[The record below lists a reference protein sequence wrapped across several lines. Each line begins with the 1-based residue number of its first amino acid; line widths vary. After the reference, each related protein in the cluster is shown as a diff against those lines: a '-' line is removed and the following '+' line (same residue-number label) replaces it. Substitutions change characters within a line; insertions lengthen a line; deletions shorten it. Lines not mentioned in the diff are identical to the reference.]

1 MILQCLFLC
10 SFRKELFGIMSTHI
24 NFSQQNF
31 KVHGVKF
38 FNGLFNI
45 VKLENERKELPSSAL
60 ATYILLHFECNDI
73 GMLPREFQIMDL
85 AKKSGIPYTT
95 IYTGFQ
101 VCLERKLVRETPV
114 GNRTVYEIVDYALYN
129 HTAAETTDMI
139 NISLSYF
146 RIPFYLIQTT
156 ILSSLVKARDN
167 RGIMFLLELIN
178 TFSRKIGMEHY
189 KHKIEDFEITR
200 KMAFLKEKLKRNA
213 KKVRQYIEIVKP
225 IIKFNAVDPK
235 DKKPSESRITR
246 VRRQVQQVIIEK
258 FNVIFSSNCVI
269 ENDKKELHRPIAKCR
284 KEAVSRLKHMGQ
296 ALRKKDKE
304 NIMTA
309 FRQEIVDIAIY
320 LPTKQKQNELLI
332 YAMTYAL
339 DQVECCMKEQ
349 EIFSIPAFMRV
360 QFREAWIYFK
370 EKSLSVGESSDIR
383 TNYHRQHG
391 DYPEFM

>member
-1 MILQCLFLC
+1 
-10 SFRKELFGIMSTHI
+10 MSTHL

-38 FNGLFNI
+38 FDGLFNI
-45 VKLENERKELPSSAL
+45 IKLENERKELPSSAL
-60 ATYILLHFECNDI
+60 ATYIMLHFECNDI

-101 VCLERKLVRETPV
+101 VCLERKLVREIPV

-200 KMAFLKEKLKRNA
+200 KMAFLKEKLNRNA

-339 DQVECCMKEQ
+339 DQVESCTKDQ

-360 QFREAWIYFK
+360 QFREAWTHFV
-370 EKSLSVGESSDIR
+370 EKSLSEEESIETR
-383 TNYHRQHG
+383 TNYHRKQG
-391 DYPEFM
+391 VYPDFM

>member
-1 MILQCLFLC
+1 MHTQ
-10 SFRKELFGIMSTHI
+10 MA
-24 NFSQQNF
+24 FSQQNL

-38 FNGLFNI
+38 FDGLLNT

-101 VCLERKLVRETPV
+101 VCLEHRLIKETPV

-129 HTAAETTDMI
+129 HTTAETANMTG
-139 NISLSYF
+139 ISLSYF
-146 RIPFYLIQTT
+146 RIPFHLIQTT
-156 ILSSLVKARDN
+156 IMSSLVKARDN
-167 RGIMFLLELIN
+167 RGIIFLLDLIN
-178 TFSRKIGMEHY
+178 TFSRKVGMEHY
-189 KHKIEDFEITR
+189 KHKIEEFQIIR
-200 KMAFLKEKLKRNA
+200 KMAFLKERLNRNA
-213 KKVRQYIEIVKP
+213 KKVRQYIEIINP
-225 IIKFNAVDPK
+225 IVQFTAIDSKE
-235 DKKPSESRITR
+235 KKSNETRITS
-246 VRRQVQQVIIEK
+246 VRKQVKQIIIEK
-258 FNVIFSSNCVI
+258 FNVLFSSNCVI
-269 ENDKKELHRPIAKCR
+269 ENDRKELHRPVAKCR

-320 LPTKQKQNELLI
+320 LPTKQKQSELLI

-339 DQVECCMKEQ
+339 DQVESCMKEK

-360 QFREAWIYFK
+360 QFRDSWIGFK
-370 EKSLSVGESSDIR
+370 EKNLSTGEKHDAMI
-383 TNYHRQHG
+383 NYHKKNG
-391 DYPEFM
+391 VYPEFI

>member
-1 MILQCLFLC
+1 
-10 SFRKELFGIMSTHI
+10 MSTHI
-24 NFSQQNF
+24 SFSQQNF
-31 KVHGVKF
+31 KVYGVKF
-38 FNGLFNI
+38 FNGLLNI

-73 GMLPREFQIMDL
+73 GLLPREFQIMDF

-200 KMAFLKEKLKRNA
+200 KMAFLKEKLNRNA

-339 DQVECCMKEQ
+339 DQVESCTKDQ

-360 QFREAWIYFK
+360 QFREAWTHFA
-370 EKSLSVGESSDIR
+370 EKSLSEEESIETR
-383 TNYHRQHG
+383 TNYHRKQG
-391 DYPEFM
+391 VYPDFM

>member
-1 MILQCLFLC
+1 MTVPFSAL
-10 SFRKELFGIMSTHI
+10 SKGVSNIMHTQMA
-24 NFSQQNF
+24 FSQQNF

-38 FNGLFNI
+38 FDGLLNI
-45 VKLENERKELPSSAL
+45 VKLENERKELPSSAI

-101 VCLERKLVRETPV
+101 VCLERRLIKETPV

-129 HTAAETTDMI
+129 HTTAETANMTG
-139 NISLSYF
+139 ISLSYF
-146 RIPFYLIQTT
+146 RIPFHLIQTT
-156 ILSSLVKARDN
+156 IMSSLVKARDN
-167 RGIMFLLELIN
+167 RGIIFLLDLIN
-178 TFSRKIGMEHY
+178 TFSRKVGMEHY
-189 KHKIEDFEITR
+189 KHKIEEFQITR
-200 KMAFLKEKLKRNA
+200 KMSSLQKRLNRNA
-213 KKVRQYIEIVKP
+213 KKVRQYLEIINP
-225 IIKFNAVDPK
+225 IVQFTAIDSKE
-235 DKKPSESRITR
+235 KKSNETRITS
-246 VRRQVQQVIIEK
+246 VRKHVKQIIIEK
-258 FNVIFSSNCVI
+258 FNVVFSSSCLI
-269 ENDKKELHRPIAKCR
+269 ENDKKELHRPVAKCR

-320 LPTKQKQNELLI
+320 LPTKQKQSELLI

-339 DQVECCMKEQ
+339 DQVESCLKEQ

-360 QFREAWIYFK
+360 KFRESWIGFK
-370 EKSLSVGESSDIR
+370 EKNLSTGEKHDAMI
-383 TNYHRQHG
+383 NYHKKNG
-391 DYPEFM
+391 VYPEFM

>member
-1 MILQCLFLC
+1 MTVPFSAL
-10 SFRKELFGIMSTHI
+10 SKGVSNIMHTQMA
-24 NFSQQNF
+24 FSQQNF

-38 FNGLFNI
+38 FNGLLNI

-101 VCLERKLVRETPV
+101 VCLERRLVKETPV

-129 HTAAETTDMI
+129 HTTAETANMTG
-139 NISLSYF
+139 ISLSYF
-146 RIPFYLIQTT
+146 RIPFHLIQTT
-156 ILSSLVKARDN
+156 IMSSLVKARDN
-167 RGIMFLLELIN
+167 RGIIFLLDLIN
-178 TFSRKIGMEHY
+178 TFSRKVGMEHY
-189 KHKIEDFEITR
+189 KHKIEEFQITR
-200 KMAFLKEKLKRNA
+200 KMSSLKKRLNRNA
-213 KKVRQYIEIVKP
+213 KKVRQYIEIINP
-225 IIKFNAVDPK
+225 IVQFTAIDSKE
-235 DKKPSESRITR
+235 KKSNETRITS
-246 VRRQVQQVIIEK
+246 VRKQVKQIIIEK
-258 FNVIFSSNCVI
+258 FNVVFSSNCVI
-269 ENDKKELHRPIAKCR
+269 ENDKKELHRPVAKCR

-320 LPTKQKQNELLI
+320 LPTKQKQSELLI

-339 DQVECCMKEQ
+339 DQVESCMKEQ

-360 QFREAWIYFK
+360 QFRESWIGFK
-370 EKSLSVGESSDIR
+370 ERNLSTGERHDAMI
-383 TNYHRQHG
+383 NYHKKNG
-391 DYPEFM
+391 VYPEFI

>member
-1 MILQCLFLC
+1 MTVPFSAL
-10 SFRKELFGIMSTHI
+10 SKGVSNIMHTQMA
-24 NFSQQNF
+24 FSQQNF

-38 FNGLFNI
+38 FNGLLNI

-101 VCLERKLVRETPV
+101 VCLERRLVKETPV

-129 HTAAETTDMI
+129 HTTAETANMTG
-139 NISLSYF
+139 ISLSYF
-146 RIPFYLIQTT
+146 RIPFHLIQTT
-156 ILSSLVKARDN
+156 IMSSLVKARDN
-167 RGIMFLLELIN
+167 RGIIFLLDLIN
-178 TFSRKIGMEHY
+178 TFSRKVGMEHY
-189 KHKIEDFEITR
+189 KHKIEEFQITR
-200 KMAFLKEKLKRNA
+200 KMSSLKKRLNRNA
-213 KKVRQYIEIVKP
+213 KKVRHYIEIINP
-225 IIKFNAVDPK
+225 IVQFTAIDSKE
-235 DKKPSESRITR
+235 KKSNETRITS
-246 VRRQVQQVIIEK
+246 VRKQVKQIIIEK
-258 FNVIFSSNCVI
+258 FNVVFSSNCVI
-269 ENDKKELHRPIAKCR
+269 ENDKKELHRPVAKCR

-320 LPTKQKQNELLI
+320 LPTKQKQSELLI

-339 DQVECCMKEQ
+339 DQVESCMKEQ

-360 QFREAWIYFK
+360 QFRESWIGFK
-370 EKSLSVGESSDIR
+370 ERNLSTGERHDAMI
-383 TNYHRQHG
+383 NYYKKNG
-391 DYPEFM
+391 VYPEFI

>member
-1 MILQCLFLC
+1 MTVPFSAL
-10 SFRKELFGIMSTHI
+10 SKGVSNIMHTQMA
-24 NFSQQNF
+24 FSRQNF

-38 FNGLFNI
+38 FNGLLNI

-101 VCLERKLVRETPV
+101 VCLERRLVKETPV

-129 HTAAETTDMI
+129 HTTAETANMTG
-139 NISLSYF
+139 ISLSYF
-146 RIPFYLIQTT
+146 RIPFHLIQTT
-156 ILSSLVKARDN
+156 IMSSLVKARDN
-167 RGIMFLLELIN
+167 RGIIFLLDLIN
-178 TFSRKIGMEHY
+178 TFSRKVGMEHY
-189 KHKIEDFEITR
+189 KHKIEEFQITR
-200 KMAFLKEKLKRNA
+200 KMSSLKKRLNRNA
-213 KKVRQYIEIVKP
+213 KKVRHYIEIINP
-225 IIKFNAVDPK
+225 IVQFTAIDSKE
-235 DKKPSESRITR
+235 KKSNETRITS
-246 VRRQVQQVIIEK
+246 VRKQVKQIIIEK
-258 FNVIFSSNCVI
+258 FNVVFSSNCVI
-269 ENDKKELHRPIAKCR
+269 ENDKKELHRPVAKCR

-320 LPTKQKQNELLI
+320 LPTKQKQSELLI

-339 DQVECCMKEQ
+339 DQVESCMKEQ

-360 QFREAWIYFK
+360 QFRESWIGFK
-370 EKSLSVGESSDIR
+370 ERNLSTGERHDAMI
-383 TNYHRQHG
+383 NYHKKNG
-391 DYPEFM
+391 VYPEFI

>member
-1 MILQCLFLC
+1 MTVPFSAL
-10 SFRKELFGIMSTHI
+10 SKGVSNIMHTQMA
-24 NFSQQNF
+24 FSQQNF

-38 FNGLFNI
+38 FDGLLNI

-101 VCLERKLVRETPV
+101 VCLERRLVKETPV

-129 HTAAETTDMI
+129 HTTAETANMTG
-139 NISLSYF
+139 ISLSYF
-146 RIPFYLIQTT
+146 RIPFHLIQTT
-156 ILSSLVKARDN
+156 IMSSLVKARDN
-167 RGIMFLLELIN
+167 RGIIFLLDIIN
-178 TFSRKIGMEHY
+178 TFSRKVGMEHY
-189 KHKIEDFEITR
+189 KHKIEEFQITR
-200 KMAFLKEKLKRNA
+200 KMSSLKKRLNRNA
-213 KKVRQYIEIVKP
+213 KKVRQYLEIINSIVKFTA
-225 IIKFNAVDPK
+225 IDSKE
-235 DKKPSESRITR
+235 KKSNETRITS
-246 VRRQVQQVIIEK
+246 VRKHVKQIIIEK
-258 FNVIFSSNCVI
+258 FNVVFSSSCLI
-269 ENDKKELHRPIAKCR
+269 QNDKKELHRPVAKCR

-320 LPTKQKQNELLI
+320 LPTKQKQSELLI

-339 DQVECCMKEQ
+339 DQVESCLKEQ

-360 QFREAWIYFK
+360 KFRESWIGFK
-370 EKSLSVGESSDIR
+370 EKNLSTGEKHDAMI
-383 TNYHRQHG
+383 NYHKKNG
-391 DYPEFM
+391 VYPEFM

>member
-1 MILQCLFLC
+1 MTVPFSAL
-10 SFRKELFGIMSTHI
+10 SKGVSNIMHTQMA
-24 NFSQQNF
+24 FSQQNF

-38 FNGLFNI
+38 FDGLLNI

-101 VCLERKLVRETPV
+101 VCLERRLVKETPV

-129 HTAAETTDMI
+129 HTTAETVNMTG
-139 NISLSYF
+139 ISLSYF
-146 RIPFYLIQTT
+146 RIPFHLIQTT
-156 ILSSLVKARDN
+156 IMSSLVKARDN
-167 RGIMFLLELIN
+167 KGIIFLLDLIN
-178 TFSRKIGMEHY
+178 TFSRKVGMEHY
-189 KHKIEDFEITR
+189 KHKIEEFQITR
-200 KMAFLKEKLKRNA
+200 KMAFLKERLNRNA
-213 KKVRQYIEIVKP
+213 KKVRQYIEIINP
-225 IIKFNAVDPK
+225 IVQFTAIDSKE
-235 DKKPSESRITR
+235 KKSNETRITS
-246 VRRQVQQVIIEK
+246 VRKQVKQIIIEK
-258 FNVIFSSNCVI
+258 FNVVFSSNCVI
-269 ENDKKELHRPIAKCR
+269 ENDKKELHRPVAKCR

-320 LPTKQKQNELLI
+320 LPTKQKQSELLI

-339 DQVECCMKEQ
+339 DQVESCMKEQ

-360 QFREAWIYFK
+360 QFRESWIGFK
-370 EKSLSVGESSDIR
+370 ERNLSTGERHDAMI
-383 TNYHRQHG
+383 NYHKKNG
-391 DYPEFM
+391 VYPEFI

>member
-1 MILQCLFLC
+1 MN
-10 SFRKELFGIMSTHI
+10 THL
-24 NFSQQNF
+24 NFSEQSLNI
-31 KVHGVKF
+31 HGVKF
-38 FNGLFNI
+38 FDGLLNI

-101 VCLERKLVRETPV
+101 ICLERRLIKETPV

-129 HTAAETTDMI
+129 HTSAETANMTG
-139 NISLSYF
+139 ISLSYF
-146 RIPFYLIQTT
+146 RIPFHLIQTT
-156 ILSSLVKARDN
+156 IMSSLVKARDN
-167 RGIMFLLELIN
+167 RGIIFLLDLIN
-178 TFSRKIGMEHY
+178 TFSRKVGMEHY
-189 KHKIEDFEITR
+189 KHKIEEFQITR
-200 KMAFLKEKLKRNA
+200 KMSSLKKRLNRNA
-213 KKVRQYIEIVKP
+213 KKVRHYIEIINP
-225 IIKFNAVDPK
+225 IVQFTAIDSKE
-235 DKKPSESRITR
+235 KKANEKRITS
-246 VRRQVQQVIIEK
+246 VRKQVKQIIVEK
-258 FNVIFSSNCVI
+258 FNVVFSPNCLI
-269 ENDKKELHRPIAKCR
+269 ENDKKELHRPVAKCR

-320 LPTKQKQNELLI
+320 LPTKQKQSELLI

-339 DQVECCMKEQ
+339 DQVESCLKEQ

-360 QFREAWIYFK
+360 QFREAWTYFT
-370 EKSLSVGESSDIR
+370 EKSLSVEESIEIR

>member
-1 MILQCLFLC
+1 
-10 SFRKELFGIMSTHI
+10 MSTHI
-24 NFSQQNF
+24 SFSQQNF
-31 KVHGVKF
+31 KVYGVKF
-38 FNGLFNI
+38 FNGLLNI

-73 GMLPREFQIMDL
+73 GLLPREFQIMDL

-200 KMAFLKEKLKRNA
+200 KMAFLKEKLNRNA

-339 DQVECCMKEQ
+339 DQVESCTKDQ

-360 QFREAWIYFK
+360 QFREAWTHFA
-370 EKSLSVGESSDIR
+370 EKSLSEEESIETR
-383 TNYHRQHG
+383 TNYHRKQG
-391 DYPEFM
+391 VYPDFM

>member
-1 MILQCLFLC
+1 MN
-10 SFRKELFGIMSTHI
+10 THL
-24 NFSQQNF
+24 NFSEQSLNI
-31 KVHGVKF
+31 HGVKF
-38 FNGLFNI
+38 FDGLLNI

-101 VCLERKLVRETPV
+101 ICLERRLIKETPV

-129 HTAAETTDMI
+129 HTSAETANMTG
-139 NISLSYF
+139 ISLSYF
-146 RIPFYLIQTT
+146 RIPFHLIQTT
-156 ILSSLVKARDN
+156 IMSSLVKARDN
-167 RGIMFLLELIN
+167 RGIIFLLDLIN
-178 TFSRKIGMEHY
+178 TFSRKVGMEHY
-189 KHKIEDFEITR
+189 KHKIEEFQITR
-200 KMAFLKEKLKRNA
+200 KMSSLKKRLNRNA
-213 KKVRQYIEIVKP
+213 KKVRHYIEIINP
-225 IIKFNAVDPK
+225 IVQFTAIDSKE
-235 DKKPSESRITR
+235 KKANEKRITS
-246 VRRQVQQVIIEK
+246 VRKQVKQIIVEK
-258 FNVIFSSNCVI
+258 FNVVFSSNCLI
-269 ENDKKELHRPIAKCR
+269 ENDKKELHRPVAKCR

-320 LPTKQKQNELLI
+320 LPTKQKQSELLI

-339 DQVECCMKEQ
+339 DQVESCLKEQ

-360 QFREAWIYFK
+360 QFREAWTYFT
-370 EKSLSVGESSDIR
+370 EKSLSVEESIEIR

>member
-1 MILQCLFLC
+1 MN
-10 SFRKELFGIMSTHI
+10 THLK
-24 NFSQQNF
+24 FSEQSLNI
-31 KVHGVKF
+31 HGVKF
-38 FNGLFNI
+38 FDGLLNI

-101 VCLERKLVRETPV
+101 VCLERRLVKETPV

-129 HTAAETTDMI
+129 HTTAETVNMTGT
-139 NISLSYF
+139 SLSYF
-146 RIPFYLIQTT
+146 RIPFHLTQTT
-156 ILSSLVKARDN
+156 IMSSLVKARDN
-167 RGIMFLLELIN
+167 RGIIFLLDLIN
-178 TFSRKIGMEHY
+178 TFSRKVGMEHY
-189 KHKIEDFEITR
+189 KHKIDEFQITR
-200 KMAFLKEKLKRNA
+200 KMSFLKKRLNRNA
-213 KKVRQYIEIVKP
+213 KKVRHYIEIINP
-225 IIKFNAVDPK
+225 IVQFTAIDSKE
-235 DKKPSESRITR
+235 KKSNKTRITSVRKR
-246 VRRQVQQVIIEK
+246 VKQIIIEK
-258 FNVIFSSNCVI
+258 FNVVFSSNCVI
-269 ENDKKELHRPIAKCR
+269 ENDKKELHRPVAKCR

-320 LPTKQKQNELLI
+320 LPTKQKQSELLI

-339 DQVECCMKEQ
+339 DQVESCMKQQ

-360 QFREAWIYFK
+360 QFRETWMYFK
-370 EKSLSVGESSDIR
+370 EKSLSVEERHDAMITYFKQNGV
-383 TNYHRQHG
+383 
-391 DYPEFM
+391 YPDFM

>member
-1 MILQCLFLC
+1 MN
-10 SFRKELFGIMSTHI
+10 THLK
-24 NFSQQNF
+24 FSEQSLNI
-31 KVHGVKF
+31 HGVKF
-38 FNGLFNI
+38 FDGLLNI

-101 VCLERKLVRETPV
+101 VCLERRLVKETPV

-129 HTAAETTDMI
+129 HTTAETVNMTGT
-139 NISLSYF
+139 SLSYF
-146 RIPFYLIQTT
+146 RIPFHLIQTT
-156 ILSSLVKARDN
+156 IMSSLVKARDN
-167 RGIMFLLELIN
+167 RGIIFLLDLIN
-178 TFSRKIGMEHY
+178 TFSRKVGMEHY
-189 KHKIEDFEITR
+189 KHKIDEFQITR
-200 KMAFLKEKLKRNA
+200 KMSFLKKRLNRNA
-213 KKVRQYIEIVKP
+213 KKVRHYIEIINP
-225 IIKFNAVDPK
+225 IVQFTAIDSKE
-235 DKKPSESRITR
+235 KKSNKTRITS
-246 VRRQVQQVIIEK
+246 VRKQVKQIIIEK
-258 FNVIFSSNCVI
+258 FNVVFSSNCVI
-269 ENDKKELHRPIAKCR
+269 ENDKKELHRPVAKCR

-320 LPTKQKQNELLI
+320 LPTKQKQSELLI

-339 DQVECCMKEQ
+339 DQVESCMKQQ

-360 QFREAWIYFK
+360 QFRETWMYFK
-370 EKSLSVGESSDIR
+370 EKSLSVEERHDAMITYFKQNGV
-383 TNYHRQHG
+383 
-391 DYPEFM
+391 YPDFM

>member
-1 MILQCLFLC
+1 
-10 SFRKELFGIMSTHI
+10 MSTHI

-73 GMLPREFQIMDL
+73 GLLPREFQIMDL
-85 AKKSGIPYTT
+85 AKRSGIPYTT

-101 VCLERKLVRETPV
+101 VCLERKLVKETPV

-296 ALRKKDKE
+296 ALKKKDKE

-360 QFREAWIYFK
+360 QFRDAWIYFK

>member
-1 MILQCLFLC
+1 MN
-10 SFRKELFGIMSTHI
+10 THLK
-24 NFSQQNF
+24 FSEQSLNI
-31 KVHGVKF
+31 HGVKF
-38 FNGLFNI
+38 FDGLLNI

-101 VCLERKLVRETPV
+101 VCLERRLIKETPV

-129 HTAAETTDMI
+129 NTTAETVNMTGT
-139 NISLSYF
+139 SLSYF
-146 RIPFYLIQTT
+146 RIPFHLIQTT
-156 ILSSLVKARDN
+156 IMSSLVKARDN
-167 RGIMFLLELIN
+167 RGIIFLLDLIN
-178 TFSRKIGMEHY
+178 TFSRKVGMEHY
-189 KHKIEDFEITR
+189 KHKIDEFQITR
-200 KMAFLKEKLKRNA
+200 KMSFLKKRLNRNA
-213 KKVRQYIEIVKP
+213 KKVRHYIEIINP
-225 IIKFNAVDPK
+225 IVQFTAIDSKE
-235 DKKPSESRITR
+235 KKSNKTRITS
-246 VRRQVQQVIIEK
+246 VRKQVKQIIIEK
-258 FNVIFSSNCVI
+258 FNVVFSSNCVI
-269 ENDKKELHRPIAKCR
+269 ENDKKELHRSVAKCR

-320 LPTKQKQNELLI
+320 LPTKQKQSELLI

-339 DQVECCMKEQ
+339 DQVESCMKQQ

-360 QFREAWIYFK
+360 QFRETWMYFK
-370 EKSLSVGESSDIR
+370 EKSLSVEERHDAMITYFKQNGV
-383 TNYHRQHG
+383 
-391 DYPEFM
+391 YPDFM

>member
-1 MILQCLFLC
+1 
-10 SFRKELFGIMSTHI
+10 MSTHI

-38 FNGLFNI
+38 FDGLFNI

-114 GNRTVYEIVDYALYN
+114 GNRTAYEIVDYALYN
-129 HTAAETTDMI
+129 HTAAETTNMI

-189 KHKIEDFEITR
+189 KHKIEEFEITR
-200 KMAFLKEKLKRNA
+200 KMAFLKGKLKRNA

-320 LPTKQKQNELLI
+320 LPIKQKQNELLI

-339 DQVECCMKEQ
+339 DQVESCTKEQ
-349 EIFSIPAFMRV
+349 DIFSIPAFMRV
-360 QFREAWIYFK
+360 QFRASWTYFK
-370 EKSLSVGESSDIR
+370 EKSLSVEERHDTRI
-383 TNYHRQHG
+383 NYHKQNG
-391 DYPEFM
+391 VYPEFM

>member
-1 MILQCLFLC
+1 MHTQ
-10 SFRKELFGIMSTHI
+10 MA
-24 NFSQQNF
+24 FSQQNF

-38 FNGLFNI
+38 FDGLLNI

-101 VCLERKLVRETPV
+101 VCLERQLVKETPV
-114 GNRTVYEIVDYALYN
+114 GKRTVYEIVDYALYN
-129 HTAAETTDMI
+129 HTAAETANMSGIT
-139 NISLSYF
+139 LSYF
-146 RIPFYLIQTT
+146 RIPFYLMQTT
-156 ILSSLVKARDN
+156 ILSNLVKARDN

-189 KHKIEDFEITR
+189 KHKIEEFEITR
-200 KMAFLKEKLKRNA
+200 KMTFLKEKLKRNA

-225 IIKFNAVDPK
+225 IVQFNAVDSN

-246 VRRQVQQVIIEK
+246 VRKQVQQVIIKK

-309 FRQEIVDIAIY
+309 FRQEIADIAIY
-320 LPTKQKQNELLI
+320 LPTKQKQSELLI

-339 DQVECCMKEQ
+339 DQVESCLKKQ

-360 QFREAWIYFK
+360 QFREAWTYFK
-370 EKSLSVGESSDIR
+370 EKSLSVGESNDSR

-391 DYPEFM
+391 DYPDFM

>member
-1 MILQCLFLC
+1 MN
-10 SFRKELFGIMSTHI
+10 THLK
-24 NFSQQNF
+24 FSEQSLNI
-31 KVHGVKF
+31 HGVKF
-38 FNGLFNI
+38 FDGLLNI

-101 VCLERKLVRETPV
+101 VCLERRLVKETPV

-129 HTAAETTDMI
+129 HTTAETANMTG
-139 NISLSYF
+139 ISLSYF
-146 RIPFYLIQTT
+146 RIPFHLIQTT
-156 ILSSLVKARDN
+156 IMSSLVKARDN
-167 RGIMFLLELIN
+167 RGIIFLLDLIN
-178 TFSRKIGMEHY
+178 TFSRKVGMEHY
-189 KHKIEDFEITR
+189 KHKIEEFQITR
-200 KMAFLKEKLKRNA
+200 KMSSLKKRLNRNA
-213 KKVRQYIEIVKP
+213 KKVRQYLEIIKP
-225 IIKFNAVDPK
+225 IVQFTAIDSKE
-235 DKKPSESRITR
+235 KKSNETRITS
-246 VRRQVQQVIIEK
+246 VRKHVKQIIIEK
-258 FNVIFSSNCVI
+258 FNVVFSSSCLI
-269 ENDKKELHRPIAKCR
+269 QNDKKELHRPVAKCR

-320 LPTKQKQNELLI
+320 LPTKQKQSELLI

-339 DQVECCMKEQ
+339 DQVESCLKEQ

-360 QFREAWIYFK
+360 KFRESWIGFK
-370 EKSLSVGESSDIR
+370 EKNLSAGEKHDAMI
-383 TNYHRQHG
+383 NYHKKYG
-391 DYPEFM
+391 VYPEFM

>member
-1 MILQCLFLC
+1 MHTQ
-10 SFRKELFGIMSTHI
+10 MA
-24 NFSQQNF
+24 FSQQNF

-38 FNGLFNI
+38 FDGLLNI

-101 VCLERKLVRETPV
+101 VCLERRLVKETPV

-129 HTAAETTDMI
+129 HTTAETANMTG
-139 NISLSYF
+139 ISLSYF
-146 RIPFYLIQTT
+146 RIPFHLIQTT
-156 ILSSLVKARDN
+156 IMSSLVKARDN
-167 RGIMFLLELIN
+167 RGIIFLLDIIN
-178 TFSRKIGMEHY
+178 TFSRKVGMEHY
-189 KHKIEDFEITR
+189 KHKIEEFQITR
-200 KMAFLKEKLKRNA
+200 KMSSLKKRLNRNA
-213 KKVRQYIEIVKP
+213 KKVRQYLEIINSIVKFTA
-225 IIKFNAVDPK
+225 IDSKE
-235 DKKPSESRITR
+235 KKSNETRITS
-246 VRRQVQQVIIEK
+246 VRKHVKQIIIEK
-258 FNVIFSSNCVI
+258 FNVVFSSSCLI
-269 ENDKKELHRPIAKCR
+269 QNDKKELHRPVAKCR

-309 FRQEIVDIAIY
+309 FRQEIVDHAIY

-339 DQVECCMKEQ
+339 DQVERYTKEQ

-360 QFREAWIYFK
+360 QFRDSWTDFK
-370 EKSLSVGESSDIR
+370 EKSLSVEERHDTRI
-383 TNYHRQHG
+383 NYYKQNG
-391 DYPEFM
+391 VYPDFV

>member
-1 MILQCLFLC
+1 MTVPFSAL
-10 SFRKELFGIMSTHI
+10 SKGVSNIMHTQMA
-24 NFSQQNF
+24 FSQQNF

-38 FNGLFNI
+38 FNGLLNI

-101 VCLERKLVRETPV
+101 VCLERRLVKETPV

-129 HTAAETTDMI
+129 HTTAETAKMTG
-139 NISLSYF
+139 ISLSYF
-146 RIPFYLIQTT
+146 RIPFHLIQTT
-156 ILSSLVKARDN
+156 IMSSLVKARDN
-167 RGIMFLLELIN
+167 RGIIFLLDLIN
-178 TFSRKIGMEHY
+178 TFSRKVGMEHY
-189 KHKIEDFEITR
+189 KHKIEEFQITR
-200 KMAFLKEKLKRNA
+200 KMSSLKKRLNRNA
-213 KKVRQYIEIVKP
+213 KKVRHYIEIINP
-225 IIKFNAVDPK
+225 IVQFTAIDSKE
-235 DKKPSESRITR
+235 KKSNETRITS
-246 VRRQVQQVIIEK
+246 VRKQVKQIIIEK
-258 FNVIFSSNCVI
+258 FNVVFSSNCVI
-269 ENDKKELHRPIAKCR
+269 ENDKKELHRPVAKCR

-320 LPTKQKQNELLI
+320 LPTKQKQSELLI

-339 DQVECCMKEQ
+339 DQVESCMKEQ
-349 EIFSIPAFMRV
+349 DIFSIPAFMRV
-360 QFREAWIYFK
+360 QFRESWIGFK
-370 EKSLSVGESSDIR
+370 ERNLSTGERHDAMI
-383 TNYHRQHG
+383 NYYKKNG
-391 DYPEFM
+391 VYPEFI